1 MEVAFGREITWFKKL
16 CFIQQLMIMPANL
29 PAEWFAVQ
37 KEYLE
42 EKNLKKKIELL
53 KKLISVTPKHKG
65 TENLL
70 ADLRK
75 RLSRLEEQLEKKARK
90 PGKKQ
95 ASIKKSG
102 DLLIAI
108 LGLTKSGKSSLLNA
122 LTNAKAE
129 VSLKPYT
136 TKEPVT
142 GICFFEGVAIQ
153 LVEIPSF
160 FLPRHLSIAHSAD
173 LLLILAN
180 SEEEKEKVERIIS
193 EHKIEKKK
201 IFWSIERKDYEQLL
215 KKILEEAEIVRVFTK
230 PVGKPKEEKALVLKK
245 GSRVKDLIEKIN
257 KNWLKSFK
265 FARIFD
271 ETEFS
276 GRKVGLNYLLK
287 DKDVVELHLS

>member
-1 MEVAFGREITWFKKL
+1 
-16 CFIQQLMIMPANL
+16 MPANL
-29 PAEWFAVQ
+29 PAEWFAIE

-42 EKNLKKKIELL
+42 ERNLERKIELL
-53 KKLISVTPKHKG
+53 KKLISATPKHKG

-70 ADLRK
+70 AELRK
-75 RLSRLEEQLEKKARK
+75 RLARLEDQLEKKARK

-102 DLLIAI
+102 DLLVAI

-129 VSLKPYT
+129 VGSLPYT

-153 LVEIPSF
+153 FVEIPSF
-160 FLPRHLSIAHSAD
+160 FLPKHMSLAHVAD
-173 LLLILAN
+173 LLLVLAN
-180 SEEEKEKVERIIS
+180 SEEEKAEVERILA

-201 IFWSIERKDYEQLL
+201 VFWSIDKKDYEQLL
-215 KKILEEAEIVRVFTK
+215 KKIMEEAEIVRVFTK
-230 PVGKPKEEKALVLKK
+230 PIGKPREEKALVLKK
-245 GSRVKDLIEKIN
+245 GSSLKDLVERIN

-271 ETEFS
+271 ESEFS
-276 GRKVGLNYLLK
+276 GRRVGLNYLLK